1 MAKVTANNF
10 SYGEISKKL
19 YGRVDLDIYSKSA
32 ATVENFFPML
42 QGGLKRRPG
51 TKEIINTLSDKT
63 RIIPYVYSVDSSY
76 LILLSHK
83 KLQVFKDGVIIS
95 EVGTEYVESELYEIQ
110 YTQNWDTLFFAHRSH
125 RPMTLTH
132 VGIDSFAFGYLEVT
146 ADRDNTGL
154 FELVNNYPGC
164 VSFHANKLWLAST
177 NEEPYA
183 LWISEPMVVGQ
194 RVSFEMFDVISET
207 TKEIMEAP
215 WPDGWEDDNTL
226 IYEEVEIETE
236 TITEGNALK
245 LTVGTASNDRI
256 EWMSPSSSMVVGT
269 ASSEWVIPST
279 ITAQNYS
286 ISKVSG
292 YGSASIKAIMGN
304 EEILYIQSDGKRLRS
319 YSYSSYYSTSTSLDL
334 TYSCD
339 HILENGVIEW
349 DWRRV
354 PEPMAF
360 FVLTDG
366 NMAVLS
372 YNKTYEQQAWSLIT
386 IDGTIESVCVLDGP
400 TGQNIYITTLRSGIR
415 RLEEFDPTVLYDLA
429 NTSDPISYTSK
440 LTTNPYES
448 RTSLG
453 DIKTGWKVMVKLL
466 NEGSFRAGFVDSPLE
481 KSLTDEL
488 GNYVLELYNPLTSN
502 LQLQIESI
510 EGEDL
515 TILAILTDLEV

>member
-1 MAKVTANNF
+1 MAKVSANNF
-10 SYGEISKKL
+10 SYGEMSKKL

-42 QGGLKRRPG
+42 QGGLQRRPG
-51 TKEIINTLSDKT
+51 TKETTSLSDKT
-63 RIIPYVYSVDSSY
+63 RIIPYVYSVNSSY
-76 LILLSHK
+76 LILLSQK
-83 KLQVFKDGVIIS
+83 KLQIYKDGNLIS
-95 EVGTEYVESELYEIQ
+95 EIATDYDESDLFEIQ
-110 YTQNWDTLFFAHRSH
+110 YTQNWDTLFLAHRSY

-146 ADRDNTGL
+146 ADRDHTGL
-154 FELVNNYPGC
+154 FESVNDYPGC

-177 NEEPYA
+177 NLEPYA
-183 LWISEPMVVGQ
+183 LWISEPMVVGE
-194 RVSFEMFDVISET
+194 RISFEMFDVISDT
-207 TKEIMEAP
+207 TKEIMDAP

-256 EWMSPSSSMVVGT
+256 EWMCPSSYMVIGT

-279 ITAQNYS
+279 ITAQSYS
-286 ISKVSG
+286 ISKISG
-292 YGSASIKAIMGN
+292 YGSAAIKAILGN

-319 YSYSSYYSTSTSLDL
+319 YSYSSYYSTSNSLDL

-339 HILENGVIEW
+339 HILEPGVLEW

-354 PEPMAF
+354 PEPMGF
-360 FVLTDG
+360 FVLSDG
-366 NMAVLS
+366 TMAVLS

-386 IDGTIESVCVLDGP
+386 IDGAIESVCVLDGP
-400 TGQNIYITTLRSGIR
+400 TGQEVYITTLRNGIR
-415 RLEEFDPTVLYDLA
+415 RLEQFDSSVKYDLA
-429 NTSDPISYTSK
+429 DTEKVNFTSRLI
-440 LTTNPYES
+440 TNPYES

-453 DIKTGWKVMVKLL
+453 EIKSGWKVMVKLL
-466 NEGSFRAGFVDSPLE
+466 NEGSFKAGFLE
-481 KSLTDEL
+481 SSLETSLTDEL

-510 EGEDL
+510 EDEDL